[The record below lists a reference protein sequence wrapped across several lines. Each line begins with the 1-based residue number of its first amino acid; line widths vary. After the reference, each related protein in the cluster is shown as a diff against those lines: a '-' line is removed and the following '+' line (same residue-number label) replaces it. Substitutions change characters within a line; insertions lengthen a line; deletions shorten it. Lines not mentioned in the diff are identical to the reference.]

1 MIRQSQSCVGKSR
14 NKLPREVFYRD
25 LHIGEFISIQWLA
38 YMKNLHLQ
46 SCRTVA
52 WEGGRR

>member
-25 LHIGEFISIQWLA
+25 LCIGEFISIQWLA
-38 YMKNLHLQ
+38 YMKNLRLQ

-52 WEGGRR
+52 WGGGRR

>member
-25 LHIGEFISIQWLA
+25 LRIGEFTNIQWLA
-38 YMKNLHLQ
+38 YMKNLYLPP
-46 SCRTVA
+46 SRTLA
-52 WEGGRR
+52 WGGGRR